1 MKQKWHCGRPCTFA
15 YCQLGETV
23 ELHWVR
29 FSNDC
34 SEGDALC
41 SGLALLAGCLRPLT
55 RWVAH
60 HISLAVICCH
70 ECWDCRHECKTP
82 NCRKNRKICEV
93 FKEQCYTLLP
103 CLTRFEIQGFYCFIL
118 LYNSGNKQS
127 KTKRSEITLFR
138 YDSCLWRGIFVT
150 IEQRTQVRIARLS
163 LIQEAWHVSVH
174 TMFISTV
181 SQRIEKTT
189 EERLKLALYAG
200 VKSWCRGICKD
211 SQVVITS

>member
-55 RWVAH
+55 RRVAH

-70 ECWDCRHECKTP
+70 ESWDCRHECKTP

-118 LYNSGNKQS
+118 LYFLATSSPRPNDQ
-127 KTKRSEITLFR
+127 RSHFSDTTAACDEAFLSPSNRERKYELHGCLSFR
-138 YDSCLWRGIFVT
+138 RHGTYQFTPCL
-150 IEQRTQVRIARLS
+150 
-163 LIQEAWHVSVH
+163 
-174 TMFISTV
+174 
-181 SQRIEKTT
+181 SQRFHNASRKQLRKGWSWPCMLELNPGVEAFAKTV
-189 EERLKLALYAG
+189 R
-200 VKSWCRGICKD
+200 
-211 SQVVITS
+211 